1 MHEKLKFSFGHI
13 IAFLALLAVGYVIFM
28 SVTYYTKGSYLL
40 AGAVALG
47 IMALMLLLLF
57 RLQLLKGVNSNFEK
71 KIVHER
77 ITLVLFTLVCIASFV
92 VFSHFWTVESKK
104 DEVAGKFNQ
113 AMVVSQQLFDDY
125 DIYATNRIES
135 YSQLLAD
142 SQTPAANN
150 NAKNSNKAKNST
162 VTASQKADSLTRSL
176 LVKGLE
182 LQLRP
187 QQYKD
192 LQFKAEKWIDKAQSN
207 FSIWNVFLLSNIDNI
222 GASMNNWNE
231 MMGELSTHK
240 MNAEHDTVFLFN
252 RSEVIAQ
259 SVQELELI
267 KEICAQ
273 TSFPT
278 KKAWLAG
285 LVFLLLYLPR
295 IIQARSSRSI
305 IVNVWGKRKRIGGQ
319 DIKTDT
325 NASKT
330 KDRSGTLNDN
340 EQQAKPTKKRAGQLD
355 DNNGNSSQS
364 KRGGISLDV

>member
-13 IAFLALLAVGYVIFM
+13 IAFLALMALGYVIFM

-40 AGAVALG
+40 AGAVTLG

-125 DIYATNRIES
+125 DIYVTNRIES
-135 YSQLLAD
+135 YSLLLTD
-142 SQTPAANN
+142 NQTPVANNN
-150 NAKNSNKAKNST
+150 NAKHSNKAKNKVVAT
-162 VTASQKADSLTRSL
+162 SQKADSLTRSL

-192 LQFKAEKWIDKAQSN
+192 LQYKAEKWINKAQSN
-207 FSIWNVFLLSNIDNI
+207 FSIWNVFLLGNINNI

-240 MNAEHDTVFLFN
+240 MNAEHDTVLTFN
-252 RSEVIAQ
+252 HNEVVVQ

-267 KEICAQ
+267 KEICVQ
-273 TSFPT
+273 TSSPK

-285 LVFLLLYLPR
+285 LVFLLLYLPW
-295 IIQARSSRSI
+295 IIQARSPKSM
-305 IVNVWGKRKRIGGQ
+305 VNICKRKIPGGLKLDKETQ
-319 DIKTDT
+319 DIKP
-325 NASKT
+325 K
-330 KDRSGTLNDN
+330 KRGGTLNDN
-340 EQQAKPTKKRAGQLD
+340 YQQVKPKTKKGSQLD

-364 KRGGISLDV
+364 KRGGISLDI